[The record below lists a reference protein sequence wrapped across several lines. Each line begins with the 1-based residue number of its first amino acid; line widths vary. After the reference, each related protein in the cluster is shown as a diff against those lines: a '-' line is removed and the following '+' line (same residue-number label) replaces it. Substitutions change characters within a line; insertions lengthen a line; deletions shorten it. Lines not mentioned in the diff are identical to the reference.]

1 MPYTFGILFS
11 RTFRSVCSQFHSKL
25 RLVANRF
32 QKFRFHF
39 RDAFYWLRGP
49 YPDLIRD
56 SRIES
61 LMVIGYNPSH
71 SNINSEV
78 NVPFK
83 ILSTLLRFL
92 NTDFNSQ
99 SKNQG
104 PRPPA
109 IEDPYE
115 IENDNTNMKI
125 ANKGSVLNGFKMPRN
140 TIGMGLNSGERL
152 DTMEGYDNNYGEED
166 DKISQDDNQYQYG
179 EESDQDKF
187 NIDDEKLQG
196 KKIKSKTLEDKQE

>member
-1 MPYTFGILFS
+1 LFRGHYTKTVTLTALLKLF
-11 RTFRSVCSQFHSKL
+11 
-25 RLVANRF
+25 
-32 QKFRFHF
+32 
-39 RDAFYWLRGP
+39 
-49 YPDLIRD
+49 LIRD

-196 KKIKSKTLEDKQE
+196 RKIKSKTLEDKQE